1 MIMELITVFIL
12 GFLWYQVIAIFGIS
26 IGLHRY
32 FTHRQFNVSKIYEV
46 IILFLITLAGA
57 RSPLGW
63 IGAHRIHHEN
73 ADTDKDPHSPDRLG
87 FWNIF
92 FNQWTCKNIP
102 RKYIKDVIKNP
113 RIIFFHKYWKYIHL
127 TVAIISLFIGVN
139 FFIAFIVIPYVLGF
153 FGYGFFNAA
162 GHKDYK
168 PRTNFWINILS
179 AGEGFHDVHHNNDKL
194 IRLNKYDISGIVI
207 ERFLNEKKT

>member
-12 GFLWYQVIAIFGIS
+12 GFLWYQVIAVFGLS

-32 FTHRQFNVSKIYEV
+32 FTHGQFDVSKIYEV

-63 IGAHRIHHEN
+63 IGAHRIHHDN

-113 RIIFFHKYWKYIHL
+113 RIIFFHKYWKHIHL
-127 TVAIISLFIGVN
+127 TVAIISLLIGLN

-179 AGEGFHDVHHNNDKL
+179 AGEGFHDVHHNNEKL
-194 IRLNKYDISGIVI
+194 TRLNKYDISGIVI
-207 ERFLNEKKT
+207 ERFIK

>member
-26 IGLHRY
+26 IGLHRH
-32 FTHRQFNVSKIYEV
+32 FAHRQFDVSKIYEV
-46 IILFLITLAGA
+46 IILFLITLTGA

-63 IGAHRIHHEN
+63 IGAHRLHHAN
-73 ADTDKDPHSPDRLG
+73 ADTENDTHSPDIKG
-87 FWNIF
+87 FWNIV
-92 FNQWTCKNIP
+92 FNRWTCKNIP

-127 TVAIISLFIGVN
+127 TVSIISLLIGLN

-179 AGEGFHDVHHNNDKL
+179 AGEGFHDVHHNNEKL
-194 IRLNKYDISGIVI
+194 TRLNKYDISGIVI
-207 ERFLNEKKT
+207 ERFIK

>member
-1 MIMELITVFIL
+1 MELLTVFIL

-26 IGLHRY
+26 IGLHRH
-32 FTHRQFNVSKIYEV
+32 FAHRQFDVSKIYEV
-46 IILFLITLAGA
+46 IILFLITLTGA

-63 IGAHRIHHEN
+63 IGAHRIHHAN
-73 ADTDKDPHSPDRLG
+73 ADTENDPHSPDIKG
-87 FWNIF
+87 FWNIV
-92 FNQWTCKNIP
+92 FNRWTCKNIP

-113 RIIFFHKYWKYIHL
+113 RIIFFHKYWKHIHL
-127 TVAIISLFIGVN
+127 TVAIISLLIGLN

-162 GHKDYK
+162 GHKNYK

-179 AGEGFHDVHHNNDKL
+179 AGEGFHDVHHNNEKL
-194 IRLNKYDISGIVI
+194 MRLDKYDISGIII
-207 ERFLNEKKT
+207 ERFIK

>member
-1 MIMELITVFIL
+1 MIMELLTVFIL

>member
-1 MIMELITVFIL
+1 MELITLFIL

-26 IGLHRY
+26 IGLHRH
-32 FTHRQFNVSKIYEV
+32 FAHRQFDVSKIYEV
-46 IILFLITLAGA
+46 IILFLITLTGA

-63 IGAHRIHHEN
+63 IGAHRIHHAN
-73 ADTDKDPHSPDRLG
+73 ADTENDPHSPDIKG
-87 FWNIF
+87 FWKIV
-92 FNQWTCKNIP
+92 FNYWTCKNIP

-113 RIIFFHKYWKYIHL
+113 RIIFFHKYWKHIHL
-127 TVAIISLFIGVN
+127 TVAIISLLIGLN

-153 FGYGFFNAA
+153 FGYGYFNAA

-179 AGEGFHDVHHNNDKL
+179 AGEGFHDVHHNNEKL
-194 IRLNKYDISGIVI
+194 MRLNKYDISGIVI
-207 ERFLNEKKT
+207 ERFIK

>member
-1 MIMELITVFIL
+1 MIMELLTVFIL

-26 IGLHRY
+26 IGLHRH
-32 FTHRQFNVSKIYEV
+32 FAHRQFDVSKIYEV
-46 IILFLITLAGA
+46 IILFLITLTGA

-63 IGAHRIHHEN
+63 IGAHRIHHAN
-73 ADTDKDPHSPDRLG
+73 ADTENDPHSPDIKG
-87 FWNIF
+87 FWNIV
-92 FNQWTCKNIP
+92 FNRWTCKNIP

-127 TVAIISLFIGVN
+127 IVAIISLLIGLN

-153 FGYGFFNAA
+153 FGYGYFNAA

-179 AGEGFHDVHHNNDKL
+179 AGEGFHDVHHNNEKL
-194 IRLNKYDISGIVI
+194 LRLNKYDISGIII
-207 ERFLNEKKT
+207 ERFNEKK

>member
-1 MIMELITVFIL
+1 MELITLFIL

-26 IGLHRY
+26 IGLHRH
-32 FTHRQFNVSKIYEV
+32 FAHRQFDVSKIYEV
-46 IILFLITLAGA
+46 IILFLITLTGA

-63 IGAHRIHHEN
+63 IGAHRLHHAN
-73 ADTDKDPHSPDRLG
+73 ADTENDPHSPDIKG
-87 FWNIF
+87 FWNIV
-92 FNQWTCKNIP
+92 FNRWTCKNIP

-113 RIIFFHKYWKYIHL
+113 RIIFFHKYWKHIHL
-127 TVAIISLFIGVN
+127 TAVIISLLIGLN

-162 GHKDYK
+162 GHKNYK

-179 AGEGFHDVHHNNDKL
+179 AGEGFHDVHHNNEKL
-194 IRLNKYDISGIVI
+194 TRLNKYDISGIVI
-207 ERFLNEKKT
+207 ERFIK

>member
-87 FWNIF
+87 FWNVF

>member
-26 IGLHRY
+26 IGLHRH
-32 FTHRQFNVSKIYEV
+32 FAHRQFDVSKIYEV
-46 IILFLITLAGA
+46 IILFLITLTGA

-63 IGAHRIHHEN
+63 IGAHRIHHAN
-73 ADTDKDPHSPDRLG
+73 ADTENDPHSPDIKG
-87 FWNIF
+87 FWNIV
-92 FNQWTCKNIP
+92 FNRWTCKNIP

-113 RIIFFHKYWKYIHL
+113 RIIFFHKYWKHIHL
-127 TVAIISLFIGVN
+127 TVAIISLLIGLN

-162 GHKDYK
+162 GHKDYQ
-168 PRTNFWINILS
+168 PRTNFWINVLS
-179 AGEGFHDVHHNNDKL
+179 AGEGFHDVHHNNEKL
-194 IRLNKYDISGIVI
+194 MRLDKYDISGIII
-207 ERFLNEKKT
+207 ERFIK

>member
-1 MIMELITVFIL
+1 MELITVFIL

-26 IGLHRY
+26 IGLHRH
-32 FTHRQFNVSKIYEV
+32 FAHRQFDVSKIYEV
-46 IILFLITLAGA
+46 IILFLITLTGA

-63 IGAHRIHHEN
+63 IGAHRIHHAN
-73 ADTDKDPHSPDRLG
+73 ADTENDPHSPDIKG
-87 FWNIF
+87 FWNIV
-92 FNQWTCKNIP
+92 FNRWTCKNIP

-127 TVAIISLFIGVN
+127 TVAIISLLIGLN

-153 FGYGFFNAA
+153 FGYGYFNAA

-179 AGEGFHDVHHNNDKL
+179 AGEGFHDVHHNNEKL
-194 IRLNKYDISGIVI
+194 MRLNKYDISGIVI
-207 ERFLNEKKT
+207 ERFIK

>member
-1 MIMELITVFIL
+1 MELITVFIL

-32 FTHRQFNVSKIYEV
+32 FTHGQFDVSKIYEV

>member
-12 GFLWYQVIAIFGIS
+12 GFLWYQVIAVFGLS

-32 FTHRQFNVSKIYEV
+32 FTHGQFDVSKIYEV

>member
-26 IGLHRY
+26 IGLHRH
-32 FTHRQFNVSKIYEV
+32 FTHRQFDVSKIYEV
-46 IILFLITLAGA
+46 IILFLITLTGA

-63 IGAHRIHHEN
+63 IGAHRLHHAN
-73 ADTDKDPHSPDRLG
+73 ADTENDPHSPDIKG
-87 FWNIF
+87 FWNIV
-92 FNQWTCKNIP
+92 FNRWTCKNIP

-113 RIIFFHKYWKYIHL
+113 RIIFFHKYWKHIHL
-127 TVAIISLFIGVN
+127 TAVIISLLIGLN

-162 GHKDYK
+162 GHKNYK

-179 AGEGFHDVHHNNDKL
+179 AGEGFHDVHHNNEKL
-194 IRLNKYDISGIVI
+194 MRLDKYDISGIII
-207 ERFLNEKKT
+207 ERFIK

>member
-1 MIMELITVFIL
+1 MELITVFIL
-12 GFLWYQVIAIFGIS
+12 GFLWYQVIAIFGLS

-32 FTHRQFNVSKIYEV
+32 FSHKQFKISKLYEV
-46 IILFLITLAGA
+46 IVLLLVTLAGA
-57 RSPLGW
+57 KSPLGW
-63 IGAHRIHHEN
+63 IGAHRIHHDN

-87 FWNIF
+87 FWNVF

-102 RKYIKDVIKNP
+102 RKYVKDIIKNP
-113 RIIFFHKYWKYIHL
+113 RIIFFHKYWKHIHL
-127 TVAIISLFIGVN
+127 TVAIISLLIGLN

-153 FGYGFFNAA
+153 FGYGYFNAA

-179 AGEGFHDVHHNNDKL
+179 AGEGFHDVHHNNEKL
-194 IRLNKYDISGIVI
+194 TRLNKYDISGIII
-207 ERFLNEKKT
+207 ERFIK

>member
-1 MIMELITVFIL
+1 MIMELLTVFIL

-26 IGLHRY
+26 IGLHRH
-32 FTHRQFNVSKIYEV
+32 FTHRQFDVSKIYEV
-46 IILFLITLAGA
+46 IILFLITLTGA

-63 IGAHRIHHEN
+63 IGAHRLHHAN
-73 ADTDKDPHSPDRLG
+73 ADTENDPHSPDIKG
-87 FWNIF
+87 FWNIV
-92 FNQWTCKNIP
+92 FNRWTCKNIP

-113 RIIFFHKYWKYIHL
+113 RIIFFHKYWKHIHL
-127 TVAIISLFIGVN
+127 TAVIISLLIGLN

-162 GHKDYK
+162 GHKNYK

-179 AGEGFHDVHHNNDKL
+179 AGEGFHDVHHNNEKL
-194 IRLNKYDISGIVI
+194 TRLNKYDISGIVI
-207 ERFLNEKKT
+207 ERFIK

>member
-1 MIMELITVFIL
+1 MELITVFIL
-12 GFLWYQVIAIFGIS
+12 GFLWYQVIAVFGLS

-32 FTHRQFNVSKIYEV
+32 FTHGQFDVSKIYEV

>member
-1 MIMELITVFIL
+1 MIEVFWYVFL

-26 IGLHRY
+26 IGLHRH
-32 FTHRQFNVSKIYEV
+32 FAHRQFDVSKIYEV
-46 IILFLITLAGA
+46 IILFLITLTGA

-63 IGAHRIHHEN
+63 IGAHRIHHAN
-73 ADTDKDPHSPDRLG
+73 ADTENDPHSPDIKG
-87 FWNIF
+87 FWKIV
-92 FNQWTCKNIP
+92 FNYWTCKNIP

-113 RIIFFHKYWKYIHL
+113 RIIFFHKYWKHIHL
-127 TVAIISLFIGVN
+127 TVAIISLLIGLN

-153 FGYGFFNAA
+153 FGYGYFNAA

-179 AGEGFHDVHHNNDKL
+179 AGEGFHDVHHNNEKL
-194 IRLNKYDISGIVI
+194 MRLNKYDISGIVI
-207 ERFLNEKKT
+207 ERFIK